1 MFMNNVFCGSRKQLC
16 ICVQHRSAR
25 LPMKC
30 ARKEC
35 GLLVHSTPGEG
46 WAEFCCMM
54 CRKECGHGKKCESRP
69 WKDPYSGQSLYEA
82 KIAQYAGGAGKTKA
96 TRQVVYPPTSPTLD
110 IADHLVSATKEE
122 QPDKASSHTFGI
134 KLKPKPNPNKRKL
147 GSEDEHVKDEPEDEQ
162 TTALLK
168 EEQMTKRVKD
178 EPEDEQTTALL
189 KEEQM
194 TKRVKDEPEELLE
207 LMVERS
213 EGLTLLQKAQLMEEG
228 LADEQ
233 GNFTGPLQCDL
244 ETCKWRDGRYI
255 VAGRVRVN
263 NSFFVIG
270 MNLSDMVL
278 VPQPEGAAASTAS
291 SIAADGA
298 ALVPQPEGAAAS
310 TASSIAADGAAASDH
325 EAF

>member
-1 MFMNNVFCGSRKQLC
+1 
-16 ICVQHRSAR
+16 
-25 LPMKC
+25 MKC

-46 WAEFCCMM
+46 WEEFCCMM
-54 CRKECGHGKKCESRP
+54 CRKGCGHGKKCESRP
-69 WKDPYSGQSLYEA
+69 WKDPYSGQSLFEA

-178 EPEDEQTTALL
+178 EPE
-189 KEEQM
+189 
-194 TKRVKDEPEELLE
+194 ELLE

-213 EGLTLLQKAQLMEEG
+213 EGLTLLQKAQLLQQG